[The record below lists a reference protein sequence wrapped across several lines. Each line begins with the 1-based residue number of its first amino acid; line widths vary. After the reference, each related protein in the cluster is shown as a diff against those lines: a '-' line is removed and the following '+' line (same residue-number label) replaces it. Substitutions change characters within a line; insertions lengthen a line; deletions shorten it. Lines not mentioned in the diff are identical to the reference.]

1 MVVNFSIEY
10 KTVWGESL
18 VLMLSG
24 KEIPMKGNGNGLW
37 TVKVSGVKAEQL
49 EEYGYRV
56 VRADGSRRREWK
68 HHSLHVAGTSASA
81 SLTVRDRWMDQTVD
95 APFYASAFTDGI
107 C

>member
-49 EEYGYRV
+49 E
-56 VRADGSRRREWK
+56 
-68 HHSLHVAGTSASA
+68 
-81 SLTVRDRWMDQTVD
+81 
-95 APFYASAFTDGI
+95 
-107 C
+107 